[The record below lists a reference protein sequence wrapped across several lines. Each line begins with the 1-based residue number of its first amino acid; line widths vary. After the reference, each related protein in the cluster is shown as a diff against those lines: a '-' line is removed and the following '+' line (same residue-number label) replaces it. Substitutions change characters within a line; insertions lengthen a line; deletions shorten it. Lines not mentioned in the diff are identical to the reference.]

1 MLAKAAAAIKGLL
14 SKVVLYWTGSGSA
27 KAWAISLLVNMADI
41 GRPPPN
47 IFEIVINIR
56 NNSVMLKTK
65 FIAGIAKSSKNYIDK
80 EKDIALIEDFF
91 NLF

>member
-1 MLAKAAAAIKGLL
+1 
-14 SKVVLYWTGSGSA
+14 
-27 KAWAISLLVNMADI
+27 
-41 GRPPPN
+41 
-47 IFEIVINIR
+47 
-56 NNSVMLKTK
+56 MLKTK

>member
-1 MLAKAAAAIKGLL
+1 
-14 SKVVLYWTGSGSA
+14 
-27 KAWAISLLVNMADI
+27 MADI

-47 IFEIVINIR
+47 IFDIVINIR